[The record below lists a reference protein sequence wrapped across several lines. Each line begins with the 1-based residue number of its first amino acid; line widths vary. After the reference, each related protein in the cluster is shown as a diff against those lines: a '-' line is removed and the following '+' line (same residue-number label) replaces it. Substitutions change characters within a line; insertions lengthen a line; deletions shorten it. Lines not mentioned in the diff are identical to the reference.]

1 MPFIEYRSILET
13 SSPPASSV
21 YQDDTQW
28 WRGRW
33 FSGVILRGPVVF
45 LDLGEPRPIVMNLFC
60 QSNQAQKCLEIHNY
74 KSNITTERNYRS
86 YTNGCTISQSY

>member
-1 MPFIEYRSILET
+1 MLFIEYRTILET

-21 YQDDTQW
+21 YQVDTQW

-45 LDLGEPRPIVMNLFC
+45 LDDLEGPRSIVMNLFC
-60 QSNQAQKCLEIHNY
+60 QSNQAQKCLEIHN
-74 KSNITTERNYRS
+74 
-86 YTNGCTISQSY
+86 